1 MSWQKVVRLEVL
13 LYFHIERLQAKWY
26 GFYSMKKSNQFLV
39 SIMYYSIEQRFWR
52 HKKNTQLSWSCERF
66 DFKIFYSPVVDYKSY
81 FYANNICIPKYRI
94 YQNIKYCCR
103 INKRYYWKFVLQNIR
118 IPWFVLY
125 HKYLWRH
132 IMNCC
137 QIYFTI
143 LLNISPFCH
152 QNTLLLS
159 LAWCYTS
166 CVCHPTIKLIGH
178 TFIWHGCTSLATGH
192 WQVISL
198 LFSIQIFHWIL

>member
-1 MSWQKVVRLEVL
+1 MIQQSTW
-13 LYFHIERLQAKWY
+13 
-26 GFYSMKKSNQFLV
+26 
-39 SIMYYSIEQRFWR
+39 
-52 HKKNTQLSWSCERF
+52 C
-66 DFKIFYSPVVDYKSY
+66 
-81 FYANNICIPKYRI
+81 RI
-94 YQNIKYCCR
+94 HQNIKISIIVVELIKDNTDNSFCR
-103 INKRYYWKFVLQNIR
+103 TLESHDLSSMINILCRY
-118 IPWFVLY
+118 
-125 HKYLWRH
+125 

-137 QIYFTI
+137 QIYSNT

-198 LFSIQIFHWIL
+198 LFSILIFHRMLWKAMEHYIM